1 MQHNR
6 QVNAEQQ
13 RLEAQRTGTE
23 DWRLWGPYLSERA
36 WGTVRE
42 DYSAHGEAWMH
53 FSHDHARSRAYRWN
67 EDGLGGLCDENQRLC
82 FALALWNGRDPI
94 LKERAFGLT
103 GNEGNRGED
112 VKEYY
117 FYLDATP
124 SHSWLR
130 YLYKYPQA
138 AYPYERLVAENRRRG
153 RGDPP
158 FNLLDTG
165 VFDEDRYWDVEVSYA
180 KASPTK
186 IHVRIEAHNRGPDTA
201 TLHLLP
207 SMWFRNTWS
216 WDEKA
221 EKPSL
226 QAIPAPTGGAWAIR
240 ADHPTLGAY
249 YVYGRQSGELL
260 FTENET
266 NAEYLWGT
274 PNTAPYAKDAF
285 HRRVIAGEGTAV
297 NPERTGTKAAA
308 WHVYEVASGQSA
320 RLDLVLSAEP
330 LTAAFARSEAVFS
343 KRQREADFFFDELL
357 PTATPDDQR
366 ILRQTLAGM
375 IWCKQ
380 FFNYDVERWLKG
392 DKLRPPGSRLC
403 GRNRYWK
410 HLKASDVI
418 SMPDS
423 WEYPWFA
430 AWDLAFHCGA
440 LALVDIDFAKD
451 QVEILLR
458 EGYLHPNGQIP
469 AYEWAFSD
477 VNPPVHAAAALK
489 VFRAERIQ
497 RGEGDFH
504 FLHRVFQKLLLN
516 YAWWINRKDGEGHN
530 IFEGGFL
537 GLDNISVFDR
547 SQPLPPGFSLKQ
559 ADATG
564 WMAMFALNMTVMA
577 LELAT
582 EDPDYES
589 IAIQTFTQFL
599 AIANAIAGHVDSGVS
614 LWDPEAGFF
623 KDLII
628 DPDGQPHR
636 IDVYSLVGLIPLF
649 ATEVI
654 DKRLLAAVPRFR
666 ALLRSH
672 RGGKFQGSYV
682 CACPD
687 WENKRGEHLLALV
700 DHTMLPRILERLLN
714 EHEFMSPYGVRSVSR
729 IHAEQRDLGV
739 VPGIGRAL
747 IEYVPGESTS
757 GLFGG
762 NSNWRGPIWMPIN
775 YSLVQAI
782 EKFHRFLG
790 DEFRMPVPCVDGR
803 ELTLKE
809 IANLL
814 AERLVDL
821 YRPKDGRRPA
831 LATQS
836 PFATSPHW
844 QDLLL
849 FYEYFHAETG
859 QGLGA
864 AHQTG
869 WTGLLANLV
878 MRRYRKDI
886 PEFWSRRSA
895 TARDAAQERLERRV
909 A

>member
-1 MQHNR
+1 MRTNP
-6 QVNAEQQ
+6 EQK
-13 RLEAQRTGTE
+13 RLEAQRTGEE

-36 WGTVRE
+36 WGSVRE
-42 DYSAHGEAWMH
+42 DYSAQGEAWNS
-53 FSHDHARSRAYRWN
+53 FSHDQARSRAYRWN
-67 EDGLGGLCDENQRLC
+67 EDGVGGICDEQQRLC

-94 LKERAFGLT
+94 LKERPFGLT

-112 VKEYY
+112 VKDYY
-117 FYLDATP
+117 FYVDATP

-153 RGDPP
+153 RGDAP

-165 VFDEDRYWDVEVSYA
+165 VFEEDRYWDVEVSHA

-186 IHVRIEAHNRGPDTA
+186 IHIRIEAHNRGPEPA

-207 SMWFRNTWS
+207 SLWFRNTWS
-216 WDEKA
+216 WDDGTQ
-221 EKPSL
+221 KPSL
-226 QAIPAPTGGAWAIR
+226 QAIHAPSGAAWAVR
-240 ADHPTLGAY
+240 VEHPRFGAY
-249 YVYGRQSGELL
+249 HLYGRDPSELL

-266 NAEYLWGT
+266 NSERLWGVS
-274 PNTAPYAKDAF
+274 NICPYVKDAF
-285 HRRVIAGEGTAV
+285 HRRVVAGDLEAV
-297 NPERTGTKAAA
+297 NPDRHGTKFAA
-308 WHVYEVASGQSA
+308 WHLCEVTPGQSA
-320 RLDLVLSAEP
+320 RIELVLAGEP
-330 LTAAFARSEAVFS
+330 LCAPFARNELVFS
-343 KRQREADFFFDELL
+343 KRQSEADLFFDELL
-357 PTATPDDQR
+357 PNPSADDR
-366 ILRQTLAGM
+366 RVLRQALAGM

-380 FFNYDVERWLKG
+380 FFNYDVEGWLKG
-392 DKLRPPGSRLC
+392 DKVPPPEERLR

-469 AYEWAFSD
+469 AYEWSFGD

-489 VFRAERIQ
+489 VFRAERVQ
-497 RGEGDFH
+497 RGAGDLH
-504 FLHRVFQKLLLN
+504 FLHRVFHKLLLN
-516 YAWWINRKDGEGHN
+516 YAWWINRKDSDGHN
-530 IFEGGFL
+530 VFEGGFL

-564 WMAMFALNMTVMA
+564 WMAMFTLNMTVMA

-582 EDPDYES
+582 EDPDYEN

-599 AIANAIAGHVDSGVS
+599 AIAITIAGQVNGGVS

-628 DPDGQPHR
+628 DPQGRPHR

-654 DKRLLAAVPRFR
+654 DRRLLVTVPRFR
-666 ALLRSH
+666 DLLRNH

-687 WENKRGEHLLALV
+687 WENERGEHLLALV
-700 DHTMLPRILERLLN
+700 DHSMLPRILKRLLS
-714 EHEFMSPYGVRSVSR
+714 EQEFLSPYGVRSVSR

-739 VPGIGRAL
+739 LPGIGRAL
-747 IEYVPGESTS
+747 TEYVPGEATP

-790 DEFRMPVPCVDGR
+790 DEFRVAVPSLGGR

-809 IANLL
+809 VANLL
-814 AERLVDL
+814 ADRLVDL
-821 YRPKDGRRPA
+821 YRPCEGHRPA
-831 LATQS
+831 LAAQP
-836 PFATSPHW
+836 PFAYSQHW

-849 FYEYFHAETG
+849 FYEYFHADTG

-886 PEFWSRRSA
+886 PEFWTRQSSK
-895 TARDAAQERLERRV
+895 ARGTAQERAELRV